1 MITLEQVGTT
11 NAAVFKN
18 IRLRALQDAPTA
30 FSATYAKESKLSD
43 ADWLQRTSQ
52 WNSVNSVAYLAMD
65 SGSAVGIAAGV
76 FAGKDPTS
84 ANLMSMWVAPA
95 QRRLGIGR
103 MLVDA
108 VAAWARAQ
116 NMLHLGLMVTSN
128 NDHALQFY
136 QSLGFALTGHS
147 DTYRND
153 PTLREYEMRR
163 SLT

>member
-1 MITLEQVGTT
+1 MIKLEPIGPT
-11 NAAVFKN
+11 NAPVFKN

-30 FSATYAKESKLSD
+30 FSSTYAQESKLTD

-52 WNSVNSVAYLAMD
+52 WNSVHSVAYLAMD
-65 SGSAVGIAAGV
+65 GGNAVGIAAGV
-76 FAGKDPTS
+76 FDSNDPTS

-108 VAAWARAQ
+108 VAAWARGR

-136 QSLGFALTGHS
+136 QSLGFALTGRS

-163 SLT
+163 SLI